1 MGIGPIPISKIWDW
15 EAREGI
21 DDPVMRDH
29 VEAILMGVDALVC
42 KRMRAEGEAKTKTPP
57 PPANRPPG
65 RKRRR

>member
-42 KRMRAEGEAKTKTPP
+42 KRMRAEGEAKTK
-57 PPANRPPG
+57 G
-65 RKRRR
+65 R